1 MTVSAQPNASQ
12 LISAHPDDKPYR
24 RTSALKR
31 YLPMLVLL
39 WLPQQLGAAE
49 PVTPVAN
56 NAQHSSTPP
65 LRLLSYNIRCG
76 YCEPADS
83 PHHWDTR
90 KFLLAHQLK
99 LLQPDLIALQEA
111 EHFQIAEL
119 SQLLPEYR
127 WYGVGRDDGKQQG
140 EATAVL
146 YRHTKLALVQAQT
159 LWLSPTPQ
167 QVSKG
172 WGAQINRTLTLTRFR
187 QFAAPTSAAGS
198 SNKEPEFYLLNTH
211 FDHQSD
217 EARRQSAA
225 LILHQVAQLPS
236 GQPLLLAGDL
246 NLTAQHP
253 AYQLLSSQLQDAAT
267 LPLADP
273 QAAELAANSSKL
285 STFNGFGQDYAKDVG
300 KIDFV
305 FVRGPLQVERHWIE
319 QRRDQGLFPSDHD
332 PVIVDFQLTQP

>member
-1 MTVSAQPNASQ
+1 MTVSAQPNASR
-12 LISAHPDDKPYR
+12 LISAHPDDKPYQ

-39 WLPQQLGAAE
+39 WLPQQLGAEE

-56 NAQHSSTPP
+56 NAQHSSTPS

-119 SQLLPEYR
+119 SRLLPEYR
-127 WYGVGRDDGKQQG
+127 WYGVGRDDGQQRG

-146 YRHTKLALVQAQT
+146 YRHSKLALLQAQT

-167 QVSKG
+167 QVSNG
-172 WGAQINRTLTLTRFR
+172 WGAQLNRTLTLTRFR
-187 QFAAPTSAAGS
+187 QLATGAAESDIGNNS
-198 SNKEPEFYLLNTH
+198 EFYLFNTH

-217 EARRQSAA
+217 ESRRQSAA
-225 LILHQVAQLPS
+225 LILRQAAQLPAKL
-236 GQPLLLAGDL
+236 PLLLAGDL
-246 NLTAQHP
+246 NLTSQHP

-273 QAAELAANSSKL
+273 KAAELAANSSKL